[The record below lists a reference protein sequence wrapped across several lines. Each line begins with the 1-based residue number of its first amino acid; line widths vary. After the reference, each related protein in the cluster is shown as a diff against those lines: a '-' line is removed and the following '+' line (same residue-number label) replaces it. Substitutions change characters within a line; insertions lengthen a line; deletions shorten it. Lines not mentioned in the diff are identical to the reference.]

1 MHIIKSKYSILFYF
15 HNLQAKRSIISTKND
30 LILMKLFFCC
40 IFIFTNHENHTFEIS
55 LLYAKHIDIIY
66 N

>member
-1 MHIIKSKYSILFYF
+1 MHIIKSKYLILFYF

-30 LILMKLFFCC
+30 LILMKFFYC